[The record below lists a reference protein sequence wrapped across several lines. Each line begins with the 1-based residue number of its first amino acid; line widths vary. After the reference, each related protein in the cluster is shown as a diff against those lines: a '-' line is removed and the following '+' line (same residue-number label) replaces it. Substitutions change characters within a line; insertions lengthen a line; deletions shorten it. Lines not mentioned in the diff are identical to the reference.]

1 MGVFCCWCCCCF
13 NNLQSKTLEILAIVF
28 QAISFI
34 FLSCTLA
41 IIKWSKIPVAN
52 LLLFILMF
60 IINIL
65 IIIFTSFIRCWREKN
80 LIKNAKK
87 IIGQRLASTC
97 FGLIIFC
104 FILCVIEEFVIS
116 FGFSN
121 VDYPC
126 RNVNYNNPEKSSN
139 YNYYYR
145 KRNLGND
152 VDCNQVGPE
161 YDANVITD
169 VEYYISYITFTYLE
183 LSFIL
188 GVWIWHVLRRRI
200 IQGLDGPSPTP
211 VQSVMYDQY
220 GRQVVVVQQGD
231 VVIMDGQPHIA
242 VPAQNQNNNQFNQSN
257 NQFIQS
263 NNQFNQSHNQFNHF
277 NSKQYNYKNNIGQSQ
292 NISNQINNNPIPDS
306 QEFNL
311 QEKPH

>member
-1 MGVFCCWCCCCF
+1 M
-13 NNLQSKTLEILAIVF
+13 L
-28 QAISFI
+28 
-34 FLSCTLA
+34 
-41 IIKWSKIPVAN
+41 
-52 LLLFILMF
+52 

-65 IIIFTSFIRCWREKN
+65 IILFTSFIRYWRAKN
-80 LIKNAKK
+80 LIKNTKK

-97 FGLIIFC
+97 FGLIILC
-104 FILCVIEEFVIS
+104 FILCIIEEFVIS
-116 FGFSN
+116 FGFLN

-126 RNVNYNNPEKSSN
+126 NNVNYNNPEKSSN

-152 VDCNQVGPE
+152 VDCYQVGPK
-161 YDANVITD
+161 YYANVITD
-169 VEYYISYITFTYLE
+169 AEFYISYITLTYLE
-183 LSFIL
+183 ISFIL
-188 GVWIWHVLRRRI
+188 GVWIWHILRRRI

-211 VQSVMYDQY
+211 AQPVIYDQY

-242 VPAQNQNNNQFNQSN
+242 MPAPNQNNNQFNQSN
-257 NQFIQS
+257 NQFNQS
-263 NNQFNQSHNQFNHF
+263 NNQFNHF
-277 NSKQYNYKNNIGQSQ
+277 NNNQYNYKNNIGQSQ

-311 QEKPH
+311 QEKRH

>member
-1 MGVFCCWCCCCF
+1 MGVLCCCCCCCF

-28 QAISFI
+28 QSISLF
-34 FLSCTLA
+34 FLFCTLA

-52 LLLFILMF
+52 LILFILML

-65 IIIFTSFIRCWREKN
+65 IIIFTSFIRYWRAKN
-80 LIKNAKK
+80 LIKNTKK
-87 IIGQRLASTC
+87 IIGQCFSLTC
-97 FGLIIFC
+97 FVLIIIC

-116 FGFSN
+116 YGFYN
-121 VDYPC
+121 ADYPC
-126 RNVNYNNPEKSSN
+126 RTVNYNNPEKSSN
-139 YNYYYR
+139 YNYYYG

-152 VDCNQVGPE
+152 VNCYQVGPD
-161 YDANVITD
+161 YYANVITD
-169 VEYYISYITFTYLE
+169 SEFYISYIIFSYLE

-188 GVWIWHVLRRRI
+188 GLWIWHILRRRI
-200 IQGLDGPSPTP
+200 IQGLDGPSPTN
-211 VQSVMYDQY
+211 VQPVMYDQY

-242 VPAQNQNNNQFNQSN
+242 VPAQNQNYNNNNNQFNQSN
-257 NQFIQS
+257 NQFNQS
-263 NNQFNQSHNQFNHF
+263 NNQFNHF
-277 NSKQYNYKNNIGQSQ
+277 NNNQQNYKNNIGHSQ

-311 QEKPH
+311 PEKPH